1 VPFQHEGSAMASQG
15 TILITGASRGIG
27 AATARLAAARGY
39 EVCFTYAAQH
49 EAAGG
54 VVAEIKALGRQ
65 AWCLQADA
73 GDPAFADKVLE
84 RMPASFPP
92 LVALVNNAGI
102 TGPLG
107 AFVDTSPATMRQVLE
122 VNVLGLMLLTQQDVR
137 RWREAGRGGSIVNVS
152 SIAATL
158 GAPGEYV
165 HYAASKAAVEAF
177 TVGLAKE
184 LAEYGI
190 RVNAVS
196 PGTTLTG
203 IHAAAGE
210 PGRPQRVAARFPMRR
225 PGEAQEMAEAI
236 LWLLSSHAS
245 YATGTVL
252 KVAGGL

>member
-1 VPFQHEGSAMASQG
+1 MNSQG
-15 TILITGASRGIG
+15 TLLITGGSRGIG
-27 AATARLAAARGY
+27 AATARLAAAHGY
-39 EVCFTYAAQH
+39 EVCFTYVAHH
-49 EAAGG
+49 EAAHA
-54 VVAEIKALGRQ
+54 VVAEIEALGRQ

-73 GDPAFADKVLE
+73 GDPDFADKVL
-84 RMPASFPP
+84 RHIPASFPP

-107 AFVDTSPATMRQVLE
+107 AFVDSSAATMRQVLE
-122 VNVLGLMLLTQQDVR
+122 VNVLGLMLLTQQVVR

-184 LAEYGI
+184 LAEHGI

-196 PGTTLTG
+196 PGTTLTD

-210 PGRPQRVAARFPMRR
+210 PGRPQRVAARIPMRR
-225 PGEAQEMAEAI
+225 PGEAQEIAQAI
-236 LWLLSSHAS
+236 VWLLSAGAS
-245 YATGTVL
+245 YTTGTVL

>member
-84 RMPASFPP
+84 
-92 LVALVNNAGI
+92 
-102 TGPLG
+102 
-107 AFVDTSPATMRQVLE
+107 
-122 VNVLGLMLLTQQDVR
+122 VNVLGLMLLTQQVVR

-210 PGRPQRVAARFPMRR
+210 PGRPQRVAARIPMRR